1 MYNWAENATNLRIQR
16 TKHPMRWKKLTTM
29 NMGKLTPIACL
40 EVLPGDTF
48 KMDMKMLMRATTLIK
63 PLMDN
68 MWVQVSAFFV
78 PNRLVDKHWEE
89 IMGENK
95 EGPFITNKTTYEV
108 PRITAPTGGWN
119 NGTIADHFGI
129 PTKVQGLEINSHP
142 FKAYC
147 QIWNDYFRDENIQNY
162 THITLEGDIQGSNGN
177 NYVTDAEKGGELLP
191 VCKVHDYF
199 TSAIQEPQKGPDV
212 MLPIG
217 GIAPVVGNGYPLS
230 LSTNQGHDWVLTP
243 SQGTNGDFELKALWS
258 NKPGQ
263 SIPENYSKMPFNW
276 STDKGVELQY
286 TASAYQAIGVSEN
299 PEYSGLVA
307 DITKT
312 TEVSVNEF
320 RLAVALQQ
328 MYELDA
334 RGGTRY
340 IEIIKNHFGVQS
352 SDARLQRAEYLG
364 GKNIPIQITQIIQTS
379 STDDISAQGNTAG
392 MSLTFDQDAYFT
404 KSFEEHGFIIMC
416 ACIKQEQTYQQGLPR
431 MFSRFKRTDFYDP
444 IFANIGEQPI
454 YNREIY
460 AQGNNLD
467 EEVFGYNEAWADYR
481 YKPNQVSGEFRSN
494 DSASLDFWHLANDFA
509 SLPTLGEDFI
519 IENKNNLDRALTVP
533 STMQNQF
540 IADFYFDAVAVRPM
554 PPHSVPGLKRL

>member
-1 MYNWAENATNLRIQR
+1 MYNFANAPTLKIQR

-29 NMGKLTPIACL
+29 NMGQLTPLAVM

-48 KMDMKMLMRATTLIK
+48 KLDMKMLMRATTLIK

-68 MWVQVSAFFV
+68 MWLQVACFFV

-108 PRITAPTGGWN
+108 PRVTAPTGGWN
-119 NGTIADHFGI
+119 NGTIADHMGI
-129 PTKVQGLEINSHP
+129 PTKVENLEINSHP
-142 FKAYC
+142 IKAYC
-147 QIWNDYFRDENIQNY
+147 QIWNNFYRDENIQNF

-177 NYVTDAEKGGELLP
+177 NYVTDAEKGGALLP
-191 VCKVHDYF
+191 VAKVHDYF
-199 TSAIQEPQKGPDV
+199 TSALPEPQKGPDV
-212 MLPIG
+212 MLPLG
-217 GIAPVVGNGYPLS
+217 NSAPVVGNGKAI
-230 LSTNQGHDWVLTP
+230 GI
-243 SQGTNGDFELKALWS
+243 TNGTTEYGLAAYSGS
-258 NKPGQ
+258 NGSYIQGAVNAKNQNVGWNGTYGDKPGA
-263 SIPENYSKMPFNW
+263 
-276 STDKGVELQY
+276 G
-286 TASAYQAIGVSEN
+286 AIGLSEN
-299 PEYSGLVA
+299 GQNSNIYA
-307 DITKT
+307 DLT
-312 TEVSVNEF
+312 TATAATVNQL
-320 RLAVALQQ
+320 RMAIALQQ

-364 GKNIPIQITQIIQTS
+364 GKNIPIQISQVIQTS
-379 STDDISAQGNTAG
+379 ETASESPQGNTAG
-392 MSLTFDQDAYFT
+392 MSLTFDQDEYFT
-404 KSFEEHGFIIMC
+404 KSFEEHGTILILG
-416 ACIKQEQTYQQGLPR
+416 AIKQEQSYQQGLPK

-460 AQGNNLD
+460 AQGNEID
-467 EEVFGYNEAWADYR
+467 EEVFGYQEAWADYR

-494 DSASLDFWHLANDFA
+494 DENTLDYWHLANDFS

-519 IENKNNLDRALTVP
+519 KETTANLDRALTVP
-533 STMQNQF
+533 SATQDQF

-554 PPHSVPGLKRL
+554 PPHSIPGLKRL

>member
-1 MYNWAENATNLRIQR
+1 MYNFANAPTLKIQR
-16 TKHPMRWKKLTTM
+16 TKFPMRWKKLTTM
-29 NMGKLTPIACL
+29 NVGKLTPIGVV

-48 KMDMKMLMRATTLIK
+48 KLDMKMLMRATTLIK

-68 MWVQVSAFFV
+68 MWVQVACFFV

-108 PRITAPTGGWN
+108 PRVTAPNGGWA
-119 NGTIADHFGI
+119 NGTIADHMGI
-129 PTKVQGLEINSHP
+129 PTKIDNLEINSHP

-147 QIWNDYFRDENIQNY
+147 QCWNDFYRDENLQNF
-162 THITLEGDIQGSNGN
+162 THITLEGDIQGSNGD
-177 NYVTDAEKGGELLP
+177 NYVTDAEKGGALLP
-191 VCKVHDYF
+191 VAKAHDYF
-199 TSAIQEPQKGPDV
+199 TSALPEPQKGPDV
-212 MLPIG
+212 MLPLG
-217 GIAPVVGNGYPLS
+217 SSAPVIGSGKTLGLETILDPANGSRKMYASLANGAGSNNNYGIYLSEGLYDKQMDDQADNISSILSRNGN
-230 LSTNQGHDWVLTP
+230 
-243 SQGTNGDFELKALWS
+243 K
-258 NKPGQ
+258 
-263 SIPENYSKMPFNW
+263 
-276 STDKGVELQY
+276 
-286 TASAYQAIGVSEN
+286 IGVTTD
-299 PEYSGLVA
+299 PEASGIIA
-307 DITKT
+307 DLSQAQAT
-312 TEVSVNEF
+312 TVNQL
-320 RLAVALQQ
+320 RMAIALQQ

-364 GKNIPIQITQIIQTS
+364 GKNIPIQISQVIQTS
-379 STDDISAQGNTAG
+379 ETSDSPQGNTAG
-392 MSLTFDQDAYFT
+392 MSLTFDQDQYFT
-404 KSFEEHGFIIMC
+404 KSFEEHGTILIL
-416 ACIKQEQTYQQGLPR
+416 AAIKQEQTYQQGLPK

-460 AQGNNLD
+460 AQGTD
-467 EEVFGYNEAWADYR
+467 VDDEVFGYNEAWADYR

-494 DSASLDFWHLANDFA
+494 DEASLDFWHLANDFS

-519 IENKNNLDRALTVP
+519 IETPNNLNRALTVP
-533 STMQNQF
+533 STTQDQF

-554 PPHSVPGLKRL
+554 PPHSIPGLRRI